1 MFETVFLE
9 RLSENDSRLAIEKPI
24 KREQSQLGFSNESI
38 QTIIKTSS
46 GYPYF
51 IQFICKEVFDSFI
64 RQIEGGNPKPRVPID
79 EIVKKL
85 DADFFSGRWARL
97 SDRQKDLLT
106 VVASLNNCTEQFTT
120 KDAVSKSKEILE
132 KPFGSS
138 QITQL
143 FDVLQ
148 NKGIIYRNR
157 HGKYSFAVP
166 LFDQFIRRQ
175 SEENSH

>member
-9 RLSENDSRLAIEKPI
+9 RLSEEDSRRAIEKPI
-24 KREQSQLGFSNESI
+24 KKSQSQLAFSAESI
-38 QTIIKTSS
+38 ETIIKTSS

-51 IQFICKEVFDSFI
+51 IRFICKEVFDSFI
-64 RQIEGGNPKPRVPID
+64 RQIESGIPKPRVPVE
-79 EIVKKL
+79 EIIKKL
-85 DADFFSGRWARL
+85 DVDFFSGRWGL
-97 SDRQKDLLT
+97 LTDRQRDLLN
-106 VVASLNNCTEQFTT
+106 VVASLDHCSDHFTT
-120 KDAVSKSKEILE
+120 KDVVAKSQEILE

-148 NKGIIYRNR
+148 RRGIIYRNR

-166 LFDQFIRRQ
+166 LFDEFIKRQ
-175 SEENSH
+175 SEENS